1 MSARWRSQITCVI
14 ELTLTFQAGAVGLA
28 NVVKSNLGKLQ
39 LVEWGLATDKQGQEV
54 LSKCWW
60 MDLDRSK

>member
-28 NVVKSNLGKLQ
+28 NVVKSNLVKLT
-39 LVEWGLATDKQGQEV
+39 LVKWGLETDN
-54 LSKCWW
+54 
-60 MDLDRSK
+60 